1 MTGGTPS
8 RDKKAGPSP
17 MLDPRAWSLSTP
29 QAREA
34 FVTEVGPRDI
44 EAVIKA
50 IRLNDQLPE
59 AAKKG
64 CSIGPENRELAHA
77 ADLAVVPPHLNVTAT
92 TASRFFERRLS
103 VMTRHSD
110 HRKSRALFVPVENQ
124 GTNTYP
130 KAVGFASLLVPSI
143 LNAKFQAQP

>member
-1 MTGGTPS
+1 
-8 RDKKAGPSP
+8 

-34 FVTEVGPRDI
+34 FVRELGPRDI

-64 CSIGPENRELAHA
+64 CSIGPENRELSDVLH
-77 ADLAVVPPHLNVTAT
+77 DRERLA
-92 TASRFFERRLS
+92 RFKRLM
-103 VMTRHSD
+103 VHPEAIWVCEQLELAWE
-110 HRKSRALFVPVENQ
+110 ALRGQTMP
-124 GTNTYP
+124 
-130 KAVGFASLLVPSI
+130 
-143 LNAKFQAQP
+143 